1 MNQYQFEQITRVM
14 EKHYGKITQL
24 LVKYLAGQVRYDFVI
39 DRIKWKTV
47 DCDQY
52 CFKTQDAL
60 DALTRTGEREIWK

>member
-1 MNQYQFEQITRVM
+1 MLQVY
-14 EKHYGKITQL
+14 KKIVWDT
-24 LVKYLAGQVRYDFVI
+24 VRYDFVI